1 MNLYIKPGVL
11 NGCVK
16 IPSSKSFAH
25 RSIMCAAFSENEC
38 IIDNVSISDDIKA
51 TIEAVKS
58 LGAEVDIFD
67 HYIKIKGLFLNKTK
81 DNLSKDKLNIIDCNE
96 SGSTLRFMIPAAS
109 VVNKRNCFI
118 MRGNLGKRPLDV
130 YFDVFEKSNIK
141 YKYEKNEYGEDTLVT
156 DGFIKPGE
164 YTIPGNIS
172 SQFITGLLFT
182 LPLLDGDS
190 ILNVTGTIESKSYIS
205 ITLEVL
211 KDFGIEI
218 ENIDFK
224 KFIIKGNQRYSK
236 DRYSVEGDFSQGA
249 FFLCAGA
256 IGNSISVEGLK
267 EESIQG
273 DRIVID
279 ILKNMGASINI
290 DREGINMYTNSGL
303 KSTIIDA
310 SDCPDI
316 IPILSVCAS
325 VANGKTEIINAGRLR
340 IKECDRL
347 HAVCSELSKLGADII
362 EKENSIIITG
372 VNSLKG
378 GCEVWSHKDHRICM
392 MLAIAATL
400 CEEKI
405 YIRDVECISKSY
417 PNFFDDFKKLG
428 GIIYE

>member
-25 RSIMCAAFSENEC
+25 RAIMCAAFSENEC

-51 TIEAVKS
+51 TIGAVKS

-141 YKYEKNEYGEDTLVT
+141 YKYEKNKYREDTLVT
-156 DGFIKPGE
+156 DGFIKPGK

-267 EESIQG
+267 EGSIQG

-290 DREGINMYTNSGL
+290 DREGINMYTNSEL

-347 HAVCSELSKLGADII
+347 HAVCSELSKLGADIT